1 MMQGASAKFR
11 KYTESLALSA
21 MTTPIV
27 SATEG
32 IRYSETNQG
41 LDILSR
47 QIDHALDWYCC
58 MESIKEYQPS
68 MVIEIGPGNALS
80 RMVNNLL
87 PHVPCRSWDD
97 FRNLDG
103 LKDWIKRNS

>member
-1 MMQGASAKFR
+1 MMQGAAEGFR
-11 KYTESLALSA
+11 KYTKTLALPS
-21 MTTPIV
+21 MTTPII

-32 IRYSETNQG
+32 IRYSDTHQG
-41 LDILSR
+41 LEILSR
-47 QIDHALDWYCC
+47 QIDHALDWYFC
-58 MESIKEYQPS
+58 MENIEEYQPS

-97 FRNLDG
+97 FRNVDG
-103 LKDWIKRNS
+103 LKEWIDRNS